1 MHREEWIEGHQF
13 RWLIIFSHYLGY
25 LQYISRGLNKVFNI
39 SYRDFYFKL
48 FEFSKTDNGSLISN
62 EYKEIKKNLLLILKN
77 ERHWGDV
84 IENAGD
90 INWEVDEAT
99 CVRLLDHK
107 ETFYKEIKNFILENF
122 KINNKKYL
130 DEIFRYQKMRI
141 NDPYIQYPFKEKFE
155 FNIHDVIV
163 NNDEVLPITEFYTV
177 DSKNYNNNVYNWAKE
192 VLWF

>member
-1 MHREEWIEGHQF
+1 M
-13 RWLIIFSHYLGY
+13 
-25 LQYISRGLNKVFNI
+25 
-39 SYRDFYFKL
+39 
-48 FEFSKTDNGSLISN
+48 DNGSLISN

-141 NDPYIQYPFKEKFE
+141 NDPHIQYPFKEKFE

-192 VLWF
+192 VLWFGRRTAKYKTTISKSKMNITPSNVNEHLFY